1 MEYKSCIHTHTQFC
15 DGKSSM
21 ADFCKR
27 AAQLGYRSIGF
38 TPHSPL
44 PYEND
49 WAMKK
54 EDLIAYLEEIRYLKG
69 YYEEELDVLCGVE
82 WDSETPEP
90 FIEAEYVIGSV
101 HSFSKKGVH
110 FSVDYAKEELERVIF
125 ELYDGSFLALCAD
138 YFEELAKHAVKKQVD
153 LVGHFDLPT
162 KYNADGTFINE
173 RDPAYLQH
181 ALKTADEILA
191 ARPEMLFEINTGVM
205 ARAGKRDPYPSEQI
219 LAHLAKRGA
228 SFVITGDCHKAE
240 HLGVGYDRALE
251 LVQKHC
257 RGRLYMLT
265 LSGFERVEL

>member
-44 PYEND
+44 PYESD

-162 KYNADGTFINE
+162 KYNADGTFVNE
-173 RDPAYLQH
+173 RDPAYLKL
-181 ALKTADEILA
+181 ALKTADDPIAKRAELEEQYMNDVADAVNAAQKGYVDDVIEPAQTRQILA
-191 ARPEMLFEINTGVM
+191 AALEMLS
-205 ARAGKRDPYPSEQI
+205 GKRENRP
-219 LAHLAKRGA
+219 AK
-228 SFVITGDCHKAE
+228 
-240 HLGVGYDRALE
+240 
-251 LVQKHC
+251 KH
-257 RGRLYMLT
+257 GNMPL
-265 LSGFERVEL
+265 